1 MRFRFRESP
10 KWFYDHVLNYYTD
23 ELHAIQK
30 AALTIPDYDDQR
42 FKQIAVD
49 FFIHKGFTV
58 WLDEENHLWFDV
70 DSNSAKWT
78 FEILRT

>member
-1 MRFRFRESP
+1 MQFRMRNAP
-10 KWFYDHVLNYYTD
+10 KWFCDAIYRYYAD
-23 ELHAIQK
+23 ELHEIEK
-30 AALTIPDYDDQR
+30 AAKTIPNYTDQR

-70 DSNSAKWT
+70 DSNSPKWT
-78 FEILRT
+78 FEILRN

>member
-1 MRFRFRESP
+1 MRNAP
-10 KWFYDHVLNYYTD
+10 KWFCDAIYRYYAD
-23 ELHAIQK
+23 ELHEIEK
-30 AALTIPDYDDQR
+30 AAKTIPNYTDQR

-70 DSNSAKWT
+70 DSNSPKWT
-78 FEILRT
+78 FEILRN